1 MPFARALV
9 LVVLLLAGAPAVAQC
24 LTTPSPSGI
33 VTSVYGWRFHPVYK
47 YWRPHRGVD
56 LRAGMGTTLV
66 ATHAGVVQASHSA
79 SGGNEIRIVGS
90 NGLVTRYLHL
100 TRVLVKPGAS
110 VSAGQEVAVSGN
122 TGHASAAPHLHL
134 ELYGKSGH
142 DENPEPLL
150 CPTPNRKPG
159 ANMSNG
165 FPVSACNP
173 KGGQCSGGGALPPSS
188 GGAPTGP
195 APGSGVTPPPGGYQG
210 TEPPS
215 AAPRISQFDD
225 MSVHEILSSEIVKR
239 HGNPDWYRQEADRGA
254 IPLLVEQVQMQALR
268 LYLRFLNHESRD
280 RIDAML
286 AAKLVRANQADMR
299 ERFERQRAAA
309 AKAASN

>member
-1 MPFARALV
+1 MAIIRALA
-9 LVVLLLAGAPAVAQC
+9 VLLLLAWAPAMADC
-24 LTTPSPSGI
+24 LRTPSPSGV

-66 ATHAGVVQASHSA
+66 ATHGGVVQASHSA
-79 SGGNEIRIVGS
+79 SGGNEIRIIGS

-100 TRVLVKPGAS
+100 TRPLVKPGAT

-122 TGHASAAPHLHL
+122 TGHASAAAHLHL
-134 ELYGKSGH
+134 ELYGKDGR
-142 DENPEPLL
+142 DQNPEPLL
-150 CPTPNRKPG
+150 CPSPSRKAG

-173 KGGQCSGGGALPPSS
+173 KGGQCSGGGALPPAGS
-188 GGAPTGP
+188 GG
-195 APGSGVTPPPGGYQG
+195 TPPAGGYQG
-210 TEPPS
+210 KEPPP

-225 MSVHEILSSEIVKR
+225 MSLHEILSSEVVKR
-239 HGNPDWYRQEADRGA
+239 HGNPDWYRQVADRGA
-254 IPLLVEQVQMQALR
+254 VPLLVEQVQIQALR
-268 LYLRFLNHESRD
+268 AYLRFLNLESRA
-280 RIDAML
+280 RVEAML

-299 ERFERQRAAA
+299 ERLARQRDAA
-309 AKAASN
+309 AKASK